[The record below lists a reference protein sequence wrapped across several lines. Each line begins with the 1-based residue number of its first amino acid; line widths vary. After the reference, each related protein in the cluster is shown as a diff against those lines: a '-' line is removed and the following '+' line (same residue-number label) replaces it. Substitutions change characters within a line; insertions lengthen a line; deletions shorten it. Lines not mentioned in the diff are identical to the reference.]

1 MDLSRFILKGFSH
14 LPTKS
19 VSLSGSTFGAVYNQT
34 TRLDRKTYGGFVDD
48 YDTTI
53 MVKTSLLPNPNNLVG
68 TVLLMDG
75 ESWRV
80 ISIKN
85 GDIVTTLQ
93 IVSAQKL

>member
-1 MDLSRFILKGFSH
+1 
-14 LPTKS
+14 
-19 VSLSGSTFGAVYNQT
+19 
-34 TRLDRKTYGGFVDD
+34 
-48 YDTTI
+48 